1 MLDEVYCLSLIDIKV
16 SISAT
21 AIAGSKKESA
31 VGLIFDSISLGIF
44 FEIPSVSI
52 VGGLSCMNSLTLPFC
67 TVIEHNIERYR
78 KYKIY
83 LRKTNSMNNHNLVR

>member
-1 MLDEVYCLSLIDIKV
+1 MLDEIYCLSLIDIKV

-21 AIAGSKKESA
+21 AIAGSKKEPA
-31 VGLIFDSISLGIF
+31 VGLIFDSISQCIF

-52 VGGLSCMNSLTLPFC
+52 VRGLSCTNSLTFSFC
-67 TVIEHNIERYR
+67 TVIEQDIERYR

-83 LRKTNSMNNHNLVR
+83 